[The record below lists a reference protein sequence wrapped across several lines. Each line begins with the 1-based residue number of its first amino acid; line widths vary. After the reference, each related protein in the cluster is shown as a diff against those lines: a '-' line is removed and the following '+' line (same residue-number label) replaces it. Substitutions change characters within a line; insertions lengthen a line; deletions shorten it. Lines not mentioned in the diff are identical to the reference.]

1 MFQWELHS
9 SEREEGSRREL
20 LSFPVPERPMT
31 KEASKTP
38 GKLRMV
44 FSYCSLTAFGSQ
56 LVFGSLKRPRW
67 YLDTT
72 VLVIPWKEG
81 SVSPFWL
88 LMSCGVPVLMARCK
102 CISDSRVQGEK
113 VVQVPVRYSLT
124 GDSDSVISSQV
135 KCRPQLFKTWHKKY
149 FQTAI
154 CSQQLAFKARG
165 DAFLQGVI
173 PYSSWTKT

>member
-102 CISDSRVQGEK
+102 CICHNYLKHDTKNIFKQQFAHSSLLSKEEVMLFFREWYRTAHGPRLKSEK
-113 VVQVPVRYSLT
+113 PVYAT
-124 GDSDSVISSQV
+124 GNPI
-135 KCRPQLFKTWHKKY
+135 
-149 FQTAI
+149 A
-154 CSQQLAFKARG
+154 AARG
-165 DAFLQGVI
+165 CL
-173 PYSSWTKT
+173 